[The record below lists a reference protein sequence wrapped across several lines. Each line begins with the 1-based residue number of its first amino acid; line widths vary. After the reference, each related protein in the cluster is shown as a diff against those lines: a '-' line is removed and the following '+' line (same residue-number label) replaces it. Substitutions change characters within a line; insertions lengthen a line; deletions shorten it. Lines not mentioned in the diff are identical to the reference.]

1 MKVNKFLFIAFL
13 LIFCSCLQAQKK
25 KSDGLNQHKL
35 VNAAFENYKTA
46 LTNGNGSEAVK
57 YVNQSTINYF
67 NNILGWVR
75 YADSTQISQ
84 ARVFDKLMILVV
96 RHKATKEEIQ
106 SFDGAGLLAY
116 CISNGLIGKPPISG
130 STITNIKVAD
140 KTATAQIVM
149 KSKPQNF
156 YLQFFEEK
164 NWKIDLTAIFNDS
177 NTKLQ
182 SIASEQHKTET
193 ELVLYIIEKNL
204 KKTVTKEIWKPI
216 K

>member
-1 MKVNKFLFIAFL
+1 MRVSKFVFIV
-13 LIFCSCLQAQKK
+13 FCLVFSGYTQAQKK
-25 KSDGLNQHKL
+25 KSKDLGQHKL
-35 VNAAFENYKTA
+35 VSSVFENYKIA

-67 NNILGWVR
+67 NNILGWIR
-75 YADSTQISQ
+75 YADSTQIAQ

-106 SFDGAGLLAY
+106 SMDGAGLLAY

-130 STITNIKVAD
+130 STISNIKIVD

-177 NTKLQ
+177 NAKLQ
-182 SIASEQHKTET
+182 SIATEQHTTET

>member
-106 SFDGAGLLAY
+106 SIDGAGLLAY

-140 KTATAQIVM
+140 KTAIAQIVM

>member
-13 LIFCSCLQAQKK
+13 FIFCSCLQAQKK

-116 CISNGLIGKPPISG
+116 CITNGLIGKPPISG

>member
-13 LIFCSCLQAQKK
+13 FIFCSCLQAQKK

-106 SFDGAGLLAY
+106 SIDGAGLLAY

-130 STITNIKVAD
+130 SNITNIKVAD

-149 KSKPQNF
+149 TGKPQNF
-156 YLQFFEEK
+156 YLQFFDEK

-182 SIASEQHKTET
+182 SIATEQHITET